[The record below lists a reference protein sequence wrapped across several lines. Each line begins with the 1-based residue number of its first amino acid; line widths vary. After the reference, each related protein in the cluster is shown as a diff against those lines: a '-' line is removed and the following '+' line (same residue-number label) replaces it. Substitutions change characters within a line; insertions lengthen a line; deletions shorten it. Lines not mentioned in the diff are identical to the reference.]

1 MFSLIIYYHC
11 CAYVRIMCPH
21 DCVCVCVC
29 ENQVSVGVSHQPKL
43 SSVCHQSVLNCVYA
57 FLPLPHLPSWCCDK
71 SVFLICLDAFPCQ
84 QVIPKVVNSVGAQ
97 GSDIFLGIWL
107 QLLMLGWLMSYFY
120 QHLGSMF
127 ICVHAHTHTHTHTHT
142 PLCMCVFLRERERG
156 VLCNVVLW
164 DLCSALMDK
173 KISCELCLLAFR
185 MSHYWLEILWI
196 LQKTLNSWSHWR
208 NPQ

>member
-1 MFSLIIYYHC
+1 MHVFPYYLLSLLC
-11 CAYVRIMCPH
+11 LCKDYVSAWL
-21 DCVCVCVC
+21 CVCVCVC

-127 ICVHAHTHTHTHTHT
+127 ICVHAHTHTHTHTHQ
-142 PLCMCVFLRERERG
+142 CVCVCFWEREREG
-156 VLCNVVLW
+156 FYVMLFCEIYVL
-164 DLCSALMDK
+164 
-173 KISCELCLLAFR
+173 
-185 MSHYWLEILWI
+185 H
-196 LQKTLNSWSHWR
+196 
-208 NPQ
+208 